1 MEFALWLLSNFVW
14 LYMIGVGLL
23 KYMRYLG
30 ALGLEAYSIRCVV
43 NKKIHI
49 GVLRE
54 FVESA
59 GCLTVDIV
67 TDETTN
73 STTLKAS
80 WLDVGGAASKKELA
94 DRARVKKAKA
104 KKRAARIAAGYD
116 EEELA
121 AAEAAEQDAADEKK
135 KEEEEDGDG
144 DGDGSDDE
152 GGSWEDE
159 DKYSFGVHENTSGLT
174 RWQGKPANISI
185 SCDMVEGFL
194 MHAVVQ
200 WNMRETPMTSLE
212 IQDVLHHR
220 MAELGIFV
228 EDDKEQVEALTG

>member
-1 MEFALWLLSNFVW
+1 
-14 LYMIGVGLL
+14 
-23 KYMRYLG
+23 MR
-30 ALGLEAYSIRCVV
+30 
-43 NKKIHI
+43 
-49 GVLRE
+49 
-54 FVESA
+54 
-59 GCLTVDIV
+59 
-67 TDETTN
+67 DETN
-73 STTLKAS
+73 DSTTLKAG
-80 WLDVGGAASKKELA
+80 WLDVGGAASKKELKE
-94 DRARVKKAKA
+94 RARKREAKA

-121 AAEAAEQDAADEKK
+121 AAEAAEQDAPDEK
-135 KEEEEDGDG
+135 KEEEDDG

-200 WNMRETPMTSLE
+200 WNMRETPMTAIE

-220 MAELGIFV
+220 MTELGILVV
-228 EDDKEQVEALTG
+228 EDKEQVEALTG